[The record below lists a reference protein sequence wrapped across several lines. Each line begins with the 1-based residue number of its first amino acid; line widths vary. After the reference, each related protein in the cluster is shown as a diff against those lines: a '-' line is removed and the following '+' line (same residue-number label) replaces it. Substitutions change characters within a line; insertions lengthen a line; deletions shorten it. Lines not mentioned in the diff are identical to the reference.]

1 MVFSRCV
8 RRTMFGADFPV
19 WQTCL
24 SFNDKFWSSK
34 LLPILFGAKFS
45 QKNFLFKGV
54 NFSIHGTGIVRPD
67 SLQPIGCA
75 TSSSV
80 VCKHFICFGSFQNF
94 LMSSNC
100 FFLVFL
106 GCSADEK
113 HHVWL
118 GCRVIEVCVCVY
130 VYVCKFG
137 STKKYSGSKNIPDK
151 K

>member
-100 FFLVFL
+100 FFSFFGLL
-106 GCSADEK
+106 CWRKTSRMA
-113 HHVWL
+113 WL
-118 GCRVIEVCVCVY
+118 SGHRSVCVY